1 MTSAR
6 HSRSPAVEAVEQAL
20 GRIAEVDPLIRSVC
34 ALAPD
39 ARAVAA
45 GLDAERA
52 DGHDRGPL
60 HGVPLLVKDNIDTA
74 GLATTAGSLALA
86 DVPPPEQDAPL
97 VRRLRAAG
105 ACCWARPT

>member
-52 DGHDRGPL
+52 AGR
-60 HGVPLLVKDNIDTA
+60 VAARCTA
-74 GLATTAGSLALA
+74 SRSCSRTTST
-86 DVPPPEQDAPL
+86 PPT
-97 VRRLRAAG
+97 G
-105 ACCWARPT
+105 